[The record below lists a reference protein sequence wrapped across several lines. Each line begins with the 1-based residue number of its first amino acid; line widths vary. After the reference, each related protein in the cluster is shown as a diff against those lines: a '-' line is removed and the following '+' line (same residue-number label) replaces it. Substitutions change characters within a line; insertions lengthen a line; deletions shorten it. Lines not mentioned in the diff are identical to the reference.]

1 MLSFIVKGYITKT
14 NIFMCNSCVT
24 FIFQLALIA
33 RALRGSM
40 WIPVPVLLVNASY
53 TPLRR
58 PFNLVFVR
66 SNAVGGKGKNKP

>member
-1 MLSFIVKGYITKT
+1 MVLSFIVKGYITKT
-14 NIFMCNSCVT
+14 NIFMCNSHIT

-40 WIPVPVLLVNASY
+40 SLPVPIVFVNAPY

-58 PFNLVFVR
+58 PSGR
-66 SNAVGGKGKNKP
+66 AVSIPLPCPIPA